1 MIQTYIELVPI
12 AKIGKIKSLVI
23 AEIMGGRHVLR
34 QWRLVAQKPPP
45 LSRGI
50 IVPPNFR
57 LERTVAQVVT
67 SLSQVKNGQ

>member
-12 AKIGKIKSLVI
+12 VKIGKIKSLVI
-23 AEIMGGRHVLR
+23 AEIMGGRLR